1 MDVTILANDLT
12 SVIAPFVPYLIRM
25 GERSAEEAGRR
36 LGEDAWT
43 RAKALWAKLG
53 GRLQER
59 PVAVETVREVA
70 EVPDDTDVR
79 AALAVQLRRILA
91 ADAALAEEVRRLL
104 ADWPAGSG
112 GTTVA
117 AASGERSI
125 AVGRDAIQS
134 VFRTGDEVA
143 DSD

>member
-1 MDVTILANDLT
+1 MDVTMLANDLT
-12 SVIAPFVPYLIRM
+12 SVDRSVRSLPAPYGRAIGRGGRAPPRRGRLD
-25 GERSAEEAGRR
+25 AGQGA
-36 LGEDAWT
+36 LGQA
-43 RAKALWAKLG
+43 G

-59 PVAVETVREVA
+59 PAAVETVQEAA
-70 EVPDDTDVR
+70 EAPDDTDVR

-104 ADWPAGSG
+104 AGWPAEPG